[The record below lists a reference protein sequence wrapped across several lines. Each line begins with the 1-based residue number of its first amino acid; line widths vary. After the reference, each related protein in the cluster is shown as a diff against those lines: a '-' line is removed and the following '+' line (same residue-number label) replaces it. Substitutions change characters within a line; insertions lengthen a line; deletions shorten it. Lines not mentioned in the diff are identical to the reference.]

1 MLGKDN
7 NMNKGLRFSVAMS
20 IYKNDD
26 PGYLRTA
33 IRSTYEQTLP
43 PAELDVNDCEGCL
56 GFVSSLNVTH

>member
-1 MLGKDN
+1 MLENDN
-7 NMNKGLRFSVAMS
+7 NMSLSFSVAMS

-43 PAELDVNDCEGCL
+43 SAELDVNDCEGCL
-56 GFVSSLNVTH
+56 GFVTSLNVTH

>member
-20 IYKNDD
+20 IYKNDA
-26 PGYLRTA
+26 PGYLRPA

-43 PAELDVNDCEGCL
+43 LAL
-56 GFVSSLNVTH
+56 SLRRM

>member
-7 NMNKGLRFSVAMS
+7 NMNKALRFSVAMS

-33 IRSTYEQTLP
+33 IRSTYEQTLS
-43 PAELDVNDCEGCL
+43 PAELDANDCEGCL
-56 GFVSSLNVTH
+56 GIVASLNVTL